1 MISAWKVSWLMQHN
15 YNKKN
20 RIDISDNK
28 YNKNSKKRWPLIH
41 LGVLPIILS
50 NVSL

>member
-1 MISAWKVSWLMQHN
+1 MISTWKVSWLMQHN
-15 YNKKN
+15 YNK
-20 RIDISDNK
+20 RTDISDNK
-28 YNKNSKKRWPLIH
+28 YNKNSKKKWPWIR